1 MKVFKLKAMGFLCGA
16 GIFLAAA
23 ALAGGEVVIE
33 QWAIE
38 KLLIPLVLMIV
49 AACGWYVRSVD
60 RRLEELA
67 KSMSAIAG
75 RISHIEGKLDI
86 SQTGGHQR

>member
-1 MKVFKLKAMGFLCGA
+1 MKVLKLKAMGFLCGA
-16 GIFLAAA
+16 GIFVASATLAS
-23 ALAGGEVVIE
+23 GEVAIE

-38 KLLIPLVLMIV
+38 KILIPLVLMIV

-67 KSMSAIAG
+67 KSTNAIAA

-86 SQTGGHQR
+86 SQTGGHSR